1 MDSVGKTIIILG
13 AIIVLVGV
21 ILVLGN
27 RWGIGRLPGDIIVK
41 RGNFV
46 FFFPFTTSIVVSL
59 ILTAIFTLMRFMSK
73 R

>member
-21 ILVLGN
+21 ILVLGS